1 MLIVLSE
8 SLRASDLRPNLS
20 RKARDALLNLST
32 AAYEGTHLLAG
43 SRLLF
48 GDLQQLAELGP
59 IPTGRFREAS
69 VRGAEALTLTSTTP
83 AMIRVEPCGSAPN
96 AERRPDN
103 GRVTFHLPLDHFADS
118 SRLGGSHLLGEHSRD
133 TYFYIALGEAVATRH
148 KGLRCRLRGADGH
161 GGATS
166 RIFQMHLEQ
175 GDSVLCIVDSDRTA
189 HDAPLG
195 RTAADVVALCDRAL
209 AAHQVALAHVLP
221 CRELENLVPAALVLD
236 ALTRDPLDGHGLRV
250 HAAEPRLGLGDFAEL
265 KELVRLADISEHFRR
280 LTPSKRAELCLHA
293 SMSPALKTVC
303 SLVWSFGM
311 GSERGRT

>member
-48 GDLQQLAELGP
+48 GDLQQLTELGP
-59 IPTGRFREAS
+59 IPTGRFKEAS
-69 VRGAEALTLTSTTP
+69 VRGAEALSLIATTP
-83 AMIRVEPCGSAPN
+83 AVIRVEPCGSAPN
-96 AERRPDN
+96 AERYPDN

-118 SRLGGSHLLGEHSRD
+118 SRLGCSHILGEHSRD
-133 TYFYIALGEAVATRH
+133 TYFYIALGEAVATHH

-166 RIFQMHLEQ
+166 RIFQLHIER
-175 GDSVLCIVDSDRTA
+175 DDCVLCIVDSDRSA
-189 HDAPLG
+189 HEAPLG
-195 RTAADVVALCDRAL
+195 RTAADVLALCDKAL
-209 AAHQVALAHVLP
+209 AAHRVALAHVLP
-221 CRELENLVPAALVLD
+221 CRELENLIPAALILD
-236 ALTRDPLDGHGLRV
+236 ALPSDPLDEHGIRV
-250 HAAEPRLGLGDFAEL
+250 RKSESCLGLGDFAEL
-265 KELVRLADISEHFRR
+265 KHLVRLADISEHFRH
-280 LTPSKRAELCLHA
+280 LTPPKRAELCLRPA
-293 SMSPALKTVC
+293 VSPALNTVC